1 MPKTTAELAAS
12 KAGETAETNGF
23 GSQERPLRPA
33 GVYQLK
39 NKAGEVV
46 STIIVKNHPKFG
58 DGQAAAAQRVGYE
71 FVREA
76 RKDEVKEIE
85 VDAKYLSTENKA
97 GGQDSDETMKGI
109 QARLT
114 ALEKENADLKAG
126 KAAEET
132 KGAADNDVKADA
144 KQKAKDEAESQLENR
159 GQGNPAL
166 EDAEGNEGDD
176 EGSEEEQEKPLS
188 KMNKDELKAT
198 AEAEGVELD
207 LEKEH
212 DTNKKI
218 AAAIQEARDKK
229 ESEE

>member
-1 MPKTTAELAAS
+1 MPKSTAELAAS

-33 GVYQLK
+33 GLYQLK

-76 RKDEVKEIE
+76 RKDEIKEIE
-85 VDAKYLSTENKA
+85 VDAKHLATEDKA
-97 GGQDSDETMKGI
+97 GAVTQDDLKGAL
-109 QARLT
+109 ARIN

-126 KAAEET
+126 KTAEET

-144 KQKAKDEAESQLENR
+144 KQKAKDEAEKQLENR

-166 EDAEGNEGDD
+166 DDAEGNEGDD
-176 EGSEEEQEKPLS
+176 EGSEEDEKPLS